1 MIGAMVVMMGVHR
14 SGDAGFGRGGGMG
27 LVQVE
32 VIKVCSRGGDERGG
46 GGGGDGVSSC
56 CGDKCDSGGGDEGW

>member
-1 MIGAMVVMMGVHR
+1 
-14 SGDAGFGRGGGMG
+14 MG

-32 VIKVCSRGGDERGG
+32 VIKVCSRGGDKSGS
-46 GGGGDGVSSC
+46 GGGDGVGSC

>member
-14 SGDAGFGRGGGMG
+14 SGDAAFGRGGGMG

-32 VIKVCSRGGDERGG
+32 VIKVCSRGGDKGG

>member
-1 MIGAMVVMMGVHR
+1 MLLLLLLLKVVVVAAMVVIMGVHR

-32 VIKVCSRGGDERGG
+32 VIKVNSR
-46 GGGGDGVSSC
+46 
-56 CGDKCDSGGGDEGW
+56 GGGDEGW

>member
-1 MIGAMVVMMGVHR
+1 
-14 SGDAGFGRGGGMG
+14 MG

-32 VIKVCSRGGDERGG
+32 VIKVCSRGGDKGGGG
-46 GGGGDGVSSC
+46 GGGGDGVGSC

>member
-1 MIGAMVVMMGVHR
+1 MLLLLLLLLKVVVVAAMVVIMGVHR

-32 VIKVCSRGGDERGG
+32 VIKVNSR
-46 GGGGDGVSSC
+46 
-56 CGDKCDSGGGDEGW
+56 GGGDEGW